1 VSPLA
6 QALGIDPD
14 LVVSVLDRLRARDE
28 TVATAESLT
37 GGLVCAV
44 LTGVA
49 GSSAV
54 VRGGLIVYASQLKVA
69 LAGVNG
75 RALYEHGAVHPL
87 IAEELAAGARR
98 RCQASWGLGL
108 TGVAGPDP
116 QDGVSP
122 GTVYIGLAGAA
133 GLTVRPLNVP
143 GDRHAVRAAAVR
155 AALELLDLELTRRP
169 VTVERPERL
178 AGEH

>member
-1 VSPLA
+1 MSPLA
-6 QALGIDPD
+6 RALDIDPE
-14 LVVSVLDRLRARDE
+14 LVVAVLDRLRAREE

-54 VRGGLIVYASQLKVA
+54 VRGGLIVYSSQLKVQ

-87 IAEELAAGARR
+87 IAESLAAGARD

-116 QDGVSP
+116 QDGVEP
-122 GTVYIGLAGAA
+122 GTVYVGLAGAS
-133 GLTVRPLNVP
+133 GVTVRPLRVS
-143 GDRHAVRAAAVR
+143 GDRHAVRSVAVR
-155 AALELLDLELTRRP
+155 SALELLHGRIEQIP
-169 VTVERPERL
+169 S
-178 AGEH
+178 AG